1 MELEQTILVSQA
13 RSGSTRLPKKVL
25 LKIQGQELLNIQL
38 TRLQNC
44 KEIDKIIIATTT
56 DPEDDTIAGL
66 CKSWNV
72 AVSRGQINDVL
83 DRYYQAVLPFKPKW
97 VVRVTSDCTL
107 IDPELVDAVVKFAKV
122 NEADYASNIL
132 LERFPDGQ
140 DVEVFKFEALEKA
153 WKEAELLS
161 EREHV
166 TPYLR
171 KNCTFN
177 GGKLFSSVNFSCVY
191 DFSDIRMTVDEPRD
205 FDLISKLIEDLGTKE
220 SWLTYTRHIISN
232 QYNKINSNIIR
243 NEGMLKSLKYDN
255 LNG

>member
-13 RSGSTRLPKKVL
+13 RSGSTRLPQKVP
-25 LKIQGQELLNIQL
+25 LKIQAKELLKLQL
-38 TRLQNC
+38 IYLRKVQET
-44 KEIDKIIIATTT
+44 KKIIISKTT
-56 DPEDDTIAGL
+56 DPADDVIADL
-66 CKSWNV
+66 CNRWNV
-72 AVSRGQINDVL
+72 SVSRGQINDVL
-83 DRYYQAVLPFKPKW
+83 DRYYQAVLPFRPKW
-97 VVRVTSDCTL
+97 VVRVTSDCPL

-171 KNCTFN
+171 KNCTYN
-177 GGKLFSSVNFSCVY
+177 DGKLFSSANFSCVE

-205 FDLISKLIEDLGTKE
+205 FDLITKLIEDLGMEK
-220 SWLTYTRHIISN
+220 SWLTYTKHILSN
-232 QYNKINSNIIR
+232 NYNKINSNIIR
-243 NEGMLKSLKYDN
+243 NEGMLKSLKDDH

>member
-83 DRYYQAVLPFKPKW
+83 DRYYQAVFPFKPKW
-97 VVRVTSDCTL
+97 VVRVTSDCPL

-177 GGKLFSSVNFSCVY
+177 GGNLFSSANFSCVD

-205 FDLISKLIEDLGTKE
+205 FDLIAKLIEDLGINE
-220 SWLTYTRHIISN
+220 SWLTYTKHIISN
-232 QYNKINSNIIR
+232 QYNKINNNITR
-243 NEGMLKSLKYDN
+243 NEGMLKSLKEDN

>member
-13 RSGSTRLPKKVL
+13 RSGSTRLPQKVL

-38 TRLQNC
+38 TRLRKC
-44 KEIDKIIIATTT
+44 KEISKIIIATTT
-56 DPEDDTIAGL
+56 DPADNVIAAL
-66 CKSWNV
+66 CERWDVS
-72 AVSRGQINDVL
+72 VSRGQINDVL
-83 DRYYQAVLPFKPKW
+83 DRYYQAVLPYKPKW
-97 VVRVTSDCTL
+97 VVRVTSDCPL

-140 DVEVFKFEALEKA
+140 DVEVFKFDALEKA
-153 WKEAELLS
+153 WNEAKLSS

-171 KNCTFN
+171 KNCTYN
-177 GGKLFSSVNFSCVY
+177 GGKIFSSVNFACID

-205 FDLISKLIEDLGTKE
+205 FDLITKLIEDLGTDK
-220 SWLTYTRHIISN
+220 SWLTYTKHIISN
-232 QYNKINSNIIR
+232 QYNEINSNIIR
-243 NEGMLKSLKYDN
+243 NEGMLKSLKDDQI
-255 LNG
+255 NG

>member
-1 MELEQTILVSQA
+1 MELDQTILVSQA
-13 RSGSTRLPKKVL
+13 RSGSTRLPQKVL

-38 TRLQNC
+38 TRLRKC
-44 KEIDKIIIATTT
+44 KEINKIIIATTT
-56 DPEDDTIAGL
+56 DPADDVIADL
-66 CKSWNV
+66 CDRWNV
-72 AVSRGQINDVL
+72 SVSRGQINDVL
-83 DRYYQAVLPFKPKW
+83 DRYYQAVLPFRPKW
-97 VVRVTSDCTL
+97 VVRVTSDCPL

-177 GGKLFSSVNFSCVY
+177 DGKLFSSANFSCVE

-243 NEGMLKSLKYDN
+243 NEGMLKSLKDDN

>member
-38 TRLQNC
+38 MRLQNC
-44 KEIDKIIIATTT
+44 KEIDKIIIATTI
-56 DPEDDTIAGL
+56 DREDDIIADL

-97 VVRVTSDCTL
+97 VVRVTSDCPL

-140 DVEVFKFEALEKA
+140 DVEVFKFEAFEKA

-171 KNCTFN
+171 KNCTLN
-177 GGKLFSSVNFSCVY
+177 GGKLFSSANFSCID

-205 FDLISKLIEDLGTKE
+205 FELITKLIEDLGTNE

-243 NEGMLKSLKYDN
+243 NEGMLKSLKDDH

>member
-38 TRLQNC
+38 TRVQNC

-97 VVRVTSDCTL
+97 VVRVTSDCPL

-153 WKEAELLS
+153 WKEAELQIG
-161 EREHV
+161 RAHV
-166 TPYLR
+166 
-171 KNCTFN
+171 
-177 GGKLFSSVNFSCVY
+177 
-191 DFSDIRMTVDEPRD
+191 
-205 FDLISKLIEDLGTKE
+205 
-220 SWLTYTRHIISN
+220 
-232 QYNKINSNIIR
+232 
-243 NEGMLKSLKYDN
+243 
-255 LNG
+255 

>member
-38 TRLQNC
+38 TRLHNC

-56 DPEDDTIAGL
+56 DPEDDAIASL
-66 CKSWNV
+66 CKSWDV
-72 AVSRGQINDVL
+72 TVSRGQINDVL
-83 DRYYQAVLPFKPKW
+83 DRYYQAVLPYKPKW
-97 VVRVTSDCTL
+97 VVRVTSDCPL
-107 IDPELVDAVVKFAKV
+107 IDPELVDALVKFAKV

-132 LERFPDGQ
+132 EERFPDGQ

-177 GGKLFSSVNFSCVY
+177 GGKLFSSANFSCVD
-191 DFSDIRMTVDEPRD
+191 DFSDIRMTVDETRD
-205 FDLISKLIEDLGTKE
+205 FDMISKLIDDLGTKE
-220 SWLTYTRHIISN
+220 SWLTYTRHIILN
-232 QYNKINSNIIR
+232 KYNKINSNIIR
-243 NEGMLKSLKYDN
+243 NEGMLKSLKDDQID
-255 LNG
+255 G